1 MVHLKNAYSIFCL
14 LPFTP
19 HIFFLVLVVVVE
31 GEWVGC
37 VGDGVKKQEVTAR
50 PKETHLQPEIP
61 SFLCKI
67 PTPTPQN
74 QQKTKKEICHQ
85 VSPMANIYL
94 TRGDRI
100 NLRTRTLTHNRTLR
114 PVSLSVQEKFFF
126 FFFLFCLFFL
136 SSGVLFFY
144 CWEGRAL
151 FIVFFFCVFF
161 LFQMGTDKGKGLI
174 VRECLGGGV

>member
-1 MVHLKNAYSIFCL
+1 MLFAIYPTH
-14 LPFTP
+14 
-19 HIFFLVLVVVVE
+19 FFLVLVVVVE

-37 VGDGVKKQEVTAR
+37 VGDGVKNRRSQPDQR
-50 PKETHLQPEIP
+50 RHICSLRYHHL
-61 SFLCKI
+61 LCKI
-67 PTPTPQN
+67 PAPTPQN

-126 FFFLFCLFFL
+126 FFFPFL
-136 SSGVLFFY
+136 SFFSLF
-144 CWEGRAL
+144 WGSLLLLLGGRAL

-161 LFQMGTDKGKGLI
+161 LFSNGN
-174 VRECLGGGV
+174 R